1 MSDYVKSKKKM
12 NFKSIESLQPV
23 ANVIN
28 EADLAL
34 KEKSRTIKDSAI
46 SEVLT
51 GALGAGIGAVI
62 SFAALYGLGWTGL
75 SAVGITSALATA
87 GTIVG
92 GGMVAG
98 VFVLAAPIAGLAG
111 LGVGLANRK
120 KMKQLKEEK
129 QRTYIEAV
137 KKQNAIARALNDEVE
152 ASKERIDYLTSL
164 NVLLKQAIKDLSQ
177 DLGNDFCSNPVMK

>member
-12 NFKSIESLQPV
+12 NFKNIEALKPV
-23 ANVIN
+23 ANIIN

-34 KEKSRTIKDSAI
+34 QEKSRTIKDSSI

-51 GALGAGIGAVI
+51 GALGAGVGAAI
-62 SFAALYGLGWTGL
+62 SFAALYGLGTVGL
-75 SAVGITSALATA
+75 AASGITSALAVA
-87 GTIVG
+87 GSIIG

-137 KKQNAIARALNDEVE
+137 KKQNAIAKALNDEVE

-164 NVLLKQAIKDLSQ
+164 NVLLQQAIKDLSK
-177 DLGNDFCSNPVMK
+177 DLGDSFCSNPVAK

>member
-12 NFKSIESLQPV
+12 NFKNIESLKPI
-23 ANVIN
+23 ANIIN

-34 KEKSRTIKDSAI
+34 KEKSRTIKDSSI

-51 GALGAGIGAVI
+51 GALGAGVGAAI
-62 SFAALYGLGWTGL
+62 SFAALYGLGTVGL
-75 SAVGITSALATA
+75 AAPGITSALAAA
-87 GTIVG
+87 GSIIG

-137 KKQNAIARALNDEVE
+137 KKQNAIAKALNDEVE

-164 NVLLKQAIKDLSQ
+164 NVLLQQAIKDLSK
-177 DLGNDFCSNPVMK
+177 DLGDGFCSNPVIN